1 MMRVTEIYGLM
12 MKFEPMR
19 VTLVSR
25 AFNEGLNFGNIATK
39 NEEGGT
45 GDTDSGRKRKYWN
58 CGSNHL
64 KSRIPSWKTREKN
77 KSEKD
82 KSV

>member
-1 MMRVTEIYGLM
+1 MYGLM
-12 MKFEPMR
+12 MEFEPMR

-45 GDTDSGRKRKYWN
+45 GDTDSGRKRKY
-58 CGSNHL
+58 
-64 KSRIPSWKTREKN
+64 
-77 KSEKD
+77 
-82 KSV
+82 